1 MRNLFLVTFT
11 SLLYLCFFH
20 GNSIVGNLSNAYAQ
34 PDWKQ
39 EYADICSKTQNVMSL
54 TSKELK
60 DYVDRCDK
68 LQDRINELNGTE
80 GPSERKVYTKR
91 LKMCRDLYDFTLN
104 FKENKE

>member
-20 GNSIVGNLSNAYAQ
+20 GNSIVSNLSNAYAQ

-39 EYADICSKTQNVMSL
+39 EYAEICSKTQNVMSL

>member
-1 MRNLFLVTFT
+1 MKNLFLVFFT

-39 EYADICSKTQNVMSL
+39 EYAEICSKTQNAMSL
-54 TSKELK
+54 TSNELK

-68 LQDRINELNGTE
+68 LKDRINGLDGLQGEAENVQRSL
-80 GPSERKVYTKR
+80 R
-91 LKMCRDLYDFTLN
+91 LYAEFQG
-104 FKENKE
+104 E